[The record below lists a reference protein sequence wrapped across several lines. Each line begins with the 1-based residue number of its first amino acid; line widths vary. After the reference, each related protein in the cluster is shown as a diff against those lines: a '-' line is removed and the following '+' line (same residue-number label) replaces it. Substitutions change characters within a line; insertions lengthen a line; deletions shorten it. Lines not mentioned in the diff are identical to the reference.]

1 MASHLRLHLAAP
13 PLVPLPHHR
22 RLHLR
27 RLPVP
32 PAFPLLNPVRAP
44 LPPPLPLLLLPS
56 RNRPVRAVGGGSE
69 EDGGGGLVGED
80 SAAFRL
86 GGQSLASW
94 AYFGGIL
101 AAVLFALNV
110 LWIDPNTGFG
120 TRFLDSVASISDS
133 HEVRAVAILG
143 GLSACFHAANF
154 FHFCSFAL
162 VDAHE

>member
-1 MASHLRLHLAAP
+1 VLLAS
-13 PLVPLPHHR
+13 
-22 RLHLR
+22 
-27 RLPVP
+27 
-32 PAFPLLNPVRAP
+32 PLLNPVRVP
-44 LPPPLPLLLLPS
+44 LPPPLHLLLLHS

-86 GGQSLASW
+86 GDQSLASW

-110 LWIDPNTGFG
+110 LWIDPTTGFG

-133 HEVRAVAILG
+133 HEVRAVAVLEGSLLASVLRISFVSVVS
-143 GLSACFHAANF
+143 LSWVLMDKKISWC
-154 FHFCSFAL
+154 
-162 VDAHE
+162 VV